1 MPYSDKE
8 YKVSNVNYL
17 NKDFSGFKQ
26 SLMNYAKTYFP
37 TSYRDFNETSPGM
50 MLIEMSAYVGDVL
63 SFYIDQQ
70 YREMMLPLSEERR
83 NVINLAKTL
92 GYKTQAIFPAFVELT
107 FKQTIS
113 SDTTDV
119 NNIVPNHNQGVVID
133 KGAQVTATSD
143 SNIIFE
149 TLDIVDFRTTGSY
162 GSDSVVQSGFDA
174 TSGLVNEYTITRKVK
189 AVSGETK
196 TKQFTI
202 GTPTKFKKLTLP
214 ETNVIEVVSMTDSNG
229 NKWYEVDYLAQEQVA
244 IATHYTSDNRDNAFS
259 LIDNTPQNILPIP
272 YSLEYIRTN
281 KRFITE
287 LNTDN
292 TTSIVFGN
300 GILRSGQELSD
311 GFLQVEQ
318 VGINVPGNPQD
329 LQTSIDP
336 LLGDEYSTLGET
348 PTHTI
353 LTVKYRV
360 GGGVTT
366 NVNSG
371 DLTTVSSPTYIDG
384 TDIGSN
390 TLTVTNEIPAAGGAP
405 YETVDEIR
413 HRAMAHF
420 TTQRRCVTKE
430 DYEARIMAMPAQF
443 GNIAKVYVKRESLD
457 NIFEQYMS
465 SGDNIFEQNM
475 SSGETMVEWIYPNL
489 EISEET
495 VPSHIIAIME
505 WSLEGG
511 GQPFTD
517 SATYIPNQG
526 WVGSLVSE
534 GLQTGHHYVFVSTEG
549 FTWNLPTNI
558 YMGEIPTI
566 AIYIISYDK
575 NRKFVGETYNAN
587 GTSIQNIPT
596 LLEKNLKE
604 YLNQY
609 RLITD
614 AVSIYQ
620 GKIINFGVAFEA
632 VAHKHANNQ
641 DVKLRCIQKI
651 IDYFRVEKMQFKQL
665 IYTTELEYELMGVD
679 GVRGINYVELT
690 QKVLS
695 DNTEI
700 FTKPL
705 WSMLYSNGSF
715 IPSVNGTTGY
725 GYQYNFNQFYTEHN
739 GIIYPSEEPSVF
751 ELKNPKENIK
761 GRVV

>member
-83 NVINLAKTL
+83 NVINSAKTL

-259 LIDNTPQNILPIP
+259 LSNNTPQNILPIP

-443 GNIAKVYVKRESLD
+443 GNIAKVYVKRESVD
-457 NIFEQYMS
+457 NIFEQYEYS
-465 SGDNIFEQNM
+465 DQ
-475 SSGETMVEWIYPNL
+475 
-489 EISEET
+489 
-495 VPSHIIAIME
+495 IME
-505 WSLEGG
+505 DFL
-511 GQPFTD
+511 T
-517 SATYIPNQG
+517 
-526 WVGSLVSE
+526 
-534 GLQTGHHYVFVSTEG
+534 
-549 FTWNLPTNI
+549 
-558 YMGEIPTI
+558 GEIPTI

-575 NRKFVGETYNAN
+575 NRKFVGETYNDN

-690 QKVLS
+690 QDKLSDLS

-705 WSMLYSNGSF
+705 WSMSYSYSDGSF
-715 IPSVNGTTGY
+715 ISGTGTTGY
-725 GYQYNFNQFYTEHN
+725 GYQYDFNQFYTEHN
-739 GIIYPSEEPSVF
+739 GIIHPSEELSVF